1 MQIVLLGPPGA
12 GKGTQAVRLAKAMQL
27 PHISTGDILR
37 QNVKADTQLGRQA
50 KGIMDKGLLVPDALV
65 ASMLDERF
73 NNADIKEGFIL
84 DGYPRTLAQAGMLD
98 QILKKK
104 NIAVDLVVYLD
115 TADEVIIKRLTGR
128 LVCSK
133 CGANFHITNMPP
145 KEKGI
150 CDNCGGSLYQRTD
163 DVETTVRKRLDVY
176 KNEVSS
182 LIEFYTK
189 QNKLH
194 KLAADLDP
202 QIVLGQIID
211 LSRALK

>member
-37 QNVKADTQLGRQA
+37 QNVKADTQLGQQA

-73 NNADIKEGFIL
+73 NNADIKKGFIL

-98 QILKKK
+98 QILMKK